1 MNKFELIWKL
11 HNGPKLIKEHKFH
24 PTRRFRIDYFHE
36 SGVAIEIEGGIWIRG
51 RHNRGMGFLSD
62 MQKYNLMSERGILL
76 FRLPANKI
84 AASWVLPIIETINR
98 GGSKTYLE
106 IQKEI
111 QDASV

>member
-1 MNKFELIWKL
+1 MNKFELLWKL

-36 SGVAIEIEGGIWIRG
+36 SGVAIEIEGGIWIHG

-84 AASWVLPIIETINR
+84 TASWVLPIIETINR

>member
-1 MNKFELIWKL
+1 MNKFELLWKL
-11 HNGPKLIKEHKFH
+11 HNGPKLVKEYKFH
-24 PTRRFRIDYFHE
+24 PTRRFRIDYFHD

-111 QDASV
+111 QDASL